1 MWRALSKRSFS
12 FTYNLKQTAMKKLV
26 FICLILSNYVHAQ
39 WSSMQRFE
47 EFGIGNFYLF
57 ASREVDAR
65 RLIAETLNDNDMKGT
80 IDFHKGANLFVNTA
94 IQDAQNSEYVYV
106 IHCIRGQKNGVPG
119 YHIFCYYLENRYR
132 YFYDITEPDG
142 RISVIFDPTILS
154 VSPNGSKKK

>member
-1 MWRALSKRSFS
+1 MVLSKRSFS
-12 FTYNLKQTAMKKLV
+12 FTHPFNTYAMKKLV
-26 FICLILSNYVHAQ
+26 FICLVLSNYVQAQ

-65 RLIAETLNDNDMKGT
+65 RLIAETFNDNDMKGM
-80 IDFHKGANLFVNTA
+80 IDFHKGANLLLNVA
-94 IQDAQNSEYVYV
+94 VEDPQNSEFVYV
-106 IHCIRGQKNGVPG
+106 VHCIRGQKNGVPG

-142 RISVIFDPTILS
+142 RISVIFDPTILA

>member
-1 MWRALSKRSFS
+1 
-12 FTYNLKQTAMKKLV
+12 MKKLV
-26 FICLILSNYVHAQ
+26 FICLILSNYAHAQ

-80 IDFHKGANLFVNTA
+80 IDFHKGANLLVNTA